1 MEAQHSLEELKFEE
15 RPETKSMDNQIQNK
29 QKCDFSTLLKL
40 PNHSLTR
47 ETKEAL
53 ENGEL
58 DINNLDEFVLK
69 LNQLNAE
76 SKYDIV
82 LIKNDMF
89 GDSLV
94 FKKEGHEFE
103 VLLGL
108 RVPEKDIN
116 NERHRAEF
124 MMDRTKHILES
135 VQNVHNEVRN
145 IIGFN
150 ERAKYTT
157 DPHNDFMKFFNYTNA
172 IRINAQNMYDSLWEF
187 VNHMDST
194 DKFISKRSLGGHLN
208 EFHFMDTR

>member
-1 MEAQHSLEELKFEE
+1 
-15 RPETKSMDNQIQNK
+15 MDNQIQNK
-29 QKCDFSTLLKL
+29 PQCDFSELLKL
-40 PNHSLTR
+40 PDRVLTR
-47 ETKEAL
+47 EAKEAL

-76 SKYDIV
+76 SEYDIV

-94 FKKEGHEFE
+94 FKVKGHEFE
-103 VLLGL
+103 TLLGL

-135 VQNVHNEVRN
+135 VQNVHDEVRN

-150 ERAKYTT
+150 QRAKPYS
-157 DPHNDFMKFFNYTNA
+157 DPHEDFIQFRNFTDA
-172 IRINAQNMYDSLWEF
+172 IRMKTQNMYDSLWEF
-187 VNHMDST
+187 MNHMDSN
-194 DKFISKRSLGGHLN
+194 DEFVSKRSLRGHLYPR
-208 EFHFMDTR
+208 E